1 MPPKAKGECQTKFL
15 WIFVNFLR
23 LCDYDLTAA
32 KKKNGYQMPEE
43 FKAGFVLKDVYKKPW
58 CLGKPIGQGGFG
70 LIYIGKNLNTNA
82 STKYIY
88 FQTCSTTLANK
99 GESQQKQPENGD
111 YVVKIEPKENGP
123 LFCETHFYN
132 NCAKEDDSMFC
143 LSMKRKTSQ
152 LILSLKSKIL
162 CGLKVWSIWPCP
174 NTFHQAHA
182 TTTTKN
188 TDFL

>member
-70 LIYIGKNLNTNA
+70 LIYIGKHLNMIAYNKQT
-82 STKYIY
+82 IY
-88 FQTCSTTLANK
+88 FQACTSNLFKQIRERVNRNSLRTANTWSRLNPKKTARCSARLTFTTI
-99 GESQQKQPENGD
+99 
-111 YVVKIEPKENGP
+111 VPKRMTVCFASRWKEKP
-123 LFCETHFYN
+123 LN
-132 NCAKEDDSMFC
+132 
-143 LSMKRKTSQ
+143 
-152 LILSLKSKIL
+152 
-162 CGLKVWSIWPCP
+162 
-174 NTFHQAHA
+174 
-182 TTTTKN
+182 
-188 TDFL
+188 